1 MNYLLIG
8 LLVVIFTIILI
19 AYLYKQTYMSK
30 HNKQIWKDVLDNWS
44 KGDFLTYPSMIKSR
58 FFWETTPITNGDSK
72 YQEQFIQSKS
82 LNSLQEDWSRFQ
94 QQLSE
99 NQTQNKY
106 VTSFYNLSGDALLVV
121 PIPVQTKK
129 RNFTTLKDF
138 VDTASTTQQKQFWK
152 EVAKQIK
159 NLTKNGNKKYWV
171 SVHGLGVPYL
181 HVRICT
187 KPKYY
192 VTKKFAIM

>member
-8 LLVVIFTIILI
+8 LLVVIFTMILI

-30 HNKQIWKDVLDNWS
+30 HKKQTWKDVLDSWS
-44 KGDFLTYPSMIKSR
+44 KGDYLTYPSMIKNR
-58 FFWETTPITNGDSK
+58 FFWETTPITNEDSSF
-72 YQEQFIQSKS
+72 QEKFIQSKS
-82 LNSLQEDWSRFQ
+82 LNMLQEDWSRFK

-99 NQTQNKY
+99 NK
-106 VTSFYNLSGDALLVV
+106 TSFYNLSGDALLVV
-121 PIPVQTKK
+121 PVPVQTKK

-138 VDTASTTQQKQFWK
+138 MDTASVTQQKRFWK

-159 NLTKNGNKKYWV
+159 ELTKNGDKKYWV

-192 VTKKFAIM
+192 ITKKFGTM